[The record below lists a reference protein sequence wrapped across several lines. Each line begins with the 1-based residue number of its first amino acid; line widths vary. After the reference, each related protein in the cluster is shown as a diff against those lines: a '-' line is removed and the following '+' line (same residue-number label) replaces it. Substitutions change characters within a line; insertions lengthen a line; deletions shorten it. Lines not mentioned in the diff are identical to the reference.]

1 MANECTA
8 GVMMLDWMRCALAI
22 PLLCVGCATP
32 PGAATVAPLAP
43 EAGEAGEPGASSG
56 VLLDVGIAVFASG
69 EAAADPT
76 DRSPNAEVR
85 RAERNYLPYLLRNQ
99 LQATGEWGAV
109 RVLSRRSD
117 AVDLTVTGT
126 ITRSDGEVLAF
137 RAQAT
142 DARGVQW
149 FDNEYVATV
158 QPEAYRSDGRRD
170 DPFTSAYAALVADMA
185 TGLQALRER
194 DLARIREVAAL
205 KFAQSLAPGA
215 FARHVAPTPD
225 GRLELR
231 RLPAKEDPLFER
243 VDEVRRR
250 EHVLIDTVDHYYDE
264 FGTSIQVPYEEWRR
278 ATFHG
283 QTAQRELEQ
292 EADAHMLL
300 GSSRVIAGL
309 SRLDRDTPGRLGL
322 RWVAGG
328 LRLIRDAERRTDAV
342 QTQAQSL
349 RELGVTTE
357 KNLLPHTTSLENR
370 TTGLHRE
377 FDDSYEALRRI
388 LDALYEE
395 EMGFSR
401 ATNPSS
407 PNAPH
412 TSTAREPAATN
423 ARSAADHATTRST
436 KREVGSERLGNQ
448 PMGQTMKP
456 SDTQVQTGSAQE
468 ALDMLEDL
476 LAEDTD
482 TPAKQS
488 AQTYTSLA
496 LRHLAKDD
504 DAQAVAAF
512 QEVVGAACTTVCS
525 RGARALASAST
536 HLQPRYPA
544 TRPVLSELVLRPAER
559 MIENGDYDPAIA
571 MLSNVVDGGDRAPSV
586 RGLKW
591 ASQVRSARK
600 LARYRLKAAELA
612 NAYRVLARAH
622 LANNDYAAAIVAY
635 EKILEHGA
643 KLPPWFIEAS
653 YEDLALIHFLR
664 KDYGKSLEYQRRWLG
679 RAEWLANACPKVCPA
694 G

>member
-1 MANECTA
+1 
-8 GVMMLDWMRCALAI
+8 MLDWLRCTLAVT
-22 PLLCVGCATP
+22 LLCGGCATA
-32 PGAATVAPLAP
+32 PGTVATVAPMVP
-43 EAGEAGEPGASSG
+43 EARNTGEPGASSG
-56 VLLDVGIAVFASG
+56 ALLDVGIAVFANG
-69 EAAADPT
+69 ETPVDSV
-76 DRSPNAEVR
+76 DLSPHAEVR

-109 RVLSRRSD
+109 RVLSRPSD
-117 AVDLTVTGT
+117 AVEVTVTGT

-149 FDNEYVATV
+149 FDNEYVAAV

-170 DPFTSAYAALVADMA
+170 DPFASAYAALVADMA
-185 TGLQALRER
+185 TGVRALRER

-231 RLPAKEDPLFER
+231 RLPAREDPLFER

-250 EHVLIDTVDHYYDE
+250 EHLLIDTVDHYYDE

-283 QTAQRELEQ
+283 RTAQRELEL

-309 SRLDRDTPGRLGL
+309 SRMDRDTPGRLGL

-342 QTQAQSL
+342 QAQAQSL
-349 RELGVTTE
+349 RELGVATE
-357 KNLLPHTTSLENR
+357 ENLLPHTTSLENR
-370 TTGLHRE
+370 TAGLHRE
-377 FDDSYEALRRI
+377 VDDSYEALRRI
-388 LDALYEE
+388 FDALFEE

-401 ATNPSS
+401 ATNAIP
-407 PNAPH
+407 PNAPD
-412 TSTAREPAATN
+412 TSTAREPAATP
-423 ARSAADHATTRST
+423 ARSAGGHATTRST
-436 KREVGSERLGNQ
+436 EREVEPERLGNRPIGQ
-448 PMGQTMKP
+448 PMNP
-456 SDTQVQTGSAQE
+456 ADPQVQTGSAQE
-468 ALDMLEDL
+468 ALDMLEEV

-482 TPAKQS
+482 TPAKHS

-512 QEVVGAACTTVCS
+512 QEVVDAACTTVCS
-525 RGARALASAST
+525 RGSRALASAST

-544 TRPVLSELVLRPAER
+544 TRPALSELVLRPAER

-571 MLSNVVDGGDRAPSV
+571 MLSNVVDGGDRAPSAG
-586 RGLKW
+586 GLKW

-600 LARYRLKAAELA
+600 FARYRLKAAELA

-622 LANNDYAAAIVAY
+622 LANNDYAAAIEAY
-635 EKILEHGA
+635 ERILEQGG
-643 KLPPWFIEAS
+643 KLPPWVIEAS

-664 KDYGKSLEYQRRWLG
+664 KDYAKSLECQRRWLG
-679 RAEWLANACPKVCPA
+679 RAEWVASACPKVCPS